1 MSADGSQK
9 KFSRKVSALRKKSF
23 VSLAVLIADFDQMK
37 HLCEDLRSR
46 RYFSPTEIDNNVLN
60 RLQLEAMN
68 KIKNGSIPNK
78 LGKELAD
85 YLCKIYL
92 ELYKFLNK
100 KTALLREKIASS
112 ILSSCGEFL
121 PHHNVPEFDS
131 AISNPWQRRDQNC
144 SVPFKVISICASS
157 CKAARSREHQLS
169 VPFTNLQS
177 TGRESPRNNFLPKKD
192 CEKVKEILD

>member
-100 KTALLREKIASS
+100 KTALLREKSNLKQCIVFNADGS
-112 ILSSCGEFL
+112 INHWRTHKKIINNPNLSFKTRSEC
-121 PHHNVPEFDS
+121 
-131 AISNPWQRRDQNC
+131 QNKFC
-144 SVPFKVISICASS
+144 QC
-157 CKAARSREHQLS
+157 L
-169 VPFTNLQS
+169 
-177 TGRESPRNNFLPKKD
+177 
-192 CEKVKEILD
+192 